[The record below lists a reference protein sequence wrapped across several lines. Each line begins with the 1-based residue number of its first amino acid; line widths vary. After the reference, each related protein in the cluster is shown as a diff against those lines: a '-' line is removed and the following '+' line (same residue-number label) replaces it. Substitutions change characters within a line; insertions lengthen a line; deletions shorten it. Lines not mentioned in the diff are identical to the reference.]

1 MPSACSSVRP
11 LLRSCDIGILVSR
24 LPSSVASAEHD
35 AELMRRVAEGD
46 AVAFRQLADRHLDS
60 IVRFATRWL
69 GRREEAEEVAQE
81 TFRREPGPSEMLF
94 HAREALGQGQYPRL
108 RSVLD
113 ARRPA
118 LVEHRRAIRAARD
131 EVRQSLESEPFDP
144 ERLSQ
149 ALAALRRETTSSQAV
164 LHESLVELA
173 RGMNI
178 EQRRRLAGLA
188 IEDKGRSRRRPR

>member
-1 MPSACSSVRP
+1 MNLSVRNCTVV
-11 LLRSCDIGILVSR
+11 LFVS
-24 LPSSVASAEHD
+24 
-35 AELMRRVAEGD
+35 
-46 AVAFRQLADRHLDS
+46 LALNL
-60 IVRFATRWL
+60 FLAGML
-69 GRREEAEEVAQE
+69 GAGWVKRDGAHS
-81 TFRREPGPSEMLF
+81 TGREPGPSEMLF
-94 HAREALGQGQYPRL
+94 HAREALGQGQHPRL

-118 LVEHRRAIRAARD
+118 LVEHRRAMRAARD

-173 RGMNI
+173 RGMNV

-188 IEDKGRSRRRPR
+188 IEDKGRSRRGPR